1 MSPGPEY
8 WARTWQLLH
17 GPGPRTHSVIVT
29 RSDPGADARL
39 GDAGADAGLGD
50 AGADARLGDAGGDH
64 RLGDAR
70 FGDAARLQGAVL
82 AGRRPGR
89 GDSVRSPPSARRGPA
104 PDPREWLHSIQQLR
118 DKLASRLLSPAPRP
132 ALAPPAV
139 KTEPRPLAEE
149 GALLPKLV
157 ARAGWSSG
165 RGCPRPQHR
174 RGRPRKHAP
183 KIPLPPLYV
192 FIRWVRA
199 WQRCPAPAD
208 RCCVQEPAAQLRL
221 QPHRD
226 RLGRGGARLLQDH
239 QHRGVRRDLG
249 QDEVKQVRI
258 CLQYLQYLLSAP
270 GLRR

>member
-29 RSDPGADARL
+29 RSD
-39 GDAGADAGLGD
+39 
-50 AGADARLGDAGGDH
+50 AGADARLGDA
-64 RLGDAR
+64 
-70 FGDAARLQGAVL
+70 ARLHSDVL
-82 AGRRPGR
+82 AGPRPAR
-89 GDSVRSPPSARRGPA
+89 GVGVRGHPYARRGPA

-118 DKLASRLLSPAPRP
+118 DKLASRLLSHAPRP

-139 KTEPRPLAEE
+139 KTEPRPLEEE

-183 KIPLPPLYV
+183 KVPLPPLYV
-192 FIRWVRA
+192 FIRWVWA
-199 WQRCPAPAD
+199 WQRCPAP
-208 RCCVQEPAAQLRL
+208 
-221 QPHRD
+221 
-226 RLGRGGARLLQDH
+226 G
-239 QHRGVRRDLG
+239 
-249 QDEVKQVRI
+249 
-258 CLQYLQYLLSAP
+258 
-270 GLRR
+270 

>member
-29 RSDPGADARL
+29 RSD
-39 GDAGADAGLGD
+39 
-50 AGADARLGDAGGDH
+50 AGADARLGDAGDDAK
-64 RLGDAR
+64 LGDAR
-70 FGDAARLQGAVL
+70 LGDAARLHSDVL
-82 AGRRPGR
+82 AGPRPAR
-89 GDSVRSPPSARRGPA
+89 GVGVRGHPYARRGPA

-118 DKLASRLLSPAPRP
+118 DKLASRLLSHAPRP

-139 KTEPRPLAEE
+139 KTEPRPLEEE

-183 KIPLPPLYV
+183 KVPLPPLYV
-192 FIRWVRA
+192 FIRWVWA
-199 WQRCPAPAD
+199 WQRCPAP
-208 RCCVQEPAAQLRL
+208 
-221 QPHRD
+221 
-226 RLGRGGARLLQDH
+226 G
-239 QHRGVRRDLG
+239 
-249 QDEVKQVRI
+249 
-258 CLQYLQYLLSAP
+258 
-270 GLRR
+270 